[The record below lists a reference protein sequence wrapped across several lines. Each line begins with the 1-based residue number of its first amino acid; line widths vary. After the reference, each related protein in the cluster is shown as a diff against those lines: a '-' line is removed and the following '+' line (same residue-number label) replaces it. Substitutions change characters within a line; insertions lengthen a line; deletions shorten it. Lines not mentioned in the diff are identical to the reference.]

1 MSQSFTLKKYII
13 NAKFYFCLQ
22 IDLGTLAMIK
32 RLDTQGRHGVSEWV
46 SSFTLSYSSVE
57 SNFKFYAQVYV
68 ENNSSYLSSF
78 FNL

>member
-1 MSQSFTLKKYII
+1 
-13 NAKFYFCLQ
+13 
-22 IDLGTLAMIK
+22 MIK
-32 RLDTQGRHGVSEWV
+32 RLDTQGRHGVAEWV

-68 ENNSSYLSSF
+68 ENNSSYFSSF